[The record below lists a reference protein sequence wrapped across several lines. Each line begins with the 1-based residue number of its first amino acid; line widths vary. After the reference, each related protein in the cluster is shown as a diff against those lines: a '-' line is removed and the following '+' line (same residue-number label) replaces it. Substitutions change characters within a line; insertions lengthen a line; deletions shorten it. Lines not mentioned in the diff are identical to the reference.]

1 MRRGYLVYILPALFL
16 AGCSGWVV
24 QVVPYPAPTL
34 FPTPTPII
42 YSPTPIILA
51 PPVTATIP
59 ATPLTLSLTP
69 PLTPGQPSATFTF
82 TPSSQPTQPTYTDVP
97 ITPTLI
103 TPAPLTPTPTTN
115 TGPTPFV
122 SIRTDILGCNT
133 SIDIIHGMGEVTNA
147 YVTIN
152 NIGTEEL
159 DNVCATLNALDE
171 GRPHP
176 DKTKCVM
183 SLPIGHQVT
192 QKLTVDTTFKKST
205 SIQVEVTYSLG
216 LLQRVAQDSCT
227 NIGIFVPDGY
237 DLGVVKPIPTP

>member
-16 AGCSGWVV
+16 AGCSGWTI
-24 QVVPYPAPTL
+24 QVVPYSPATL

-42 YSPTPIILA
+42 YSPTPIILV

-59 ATPLTLSLTP
+59 STPLILSLTP
-69 PLTPGQPSATFTF
+69 SLTPEQPNTTF
-82 TPSSQPTQPTYTDVP
+82 TPTSQPTFIDTP
-97 ITPTLI
+97 ITPATPTL
-103 TPAPLTPTPTTN
+103 TPTTN
-115 TGPTPFV
+115 IGPTPFV

-133 SIDIIHGMGEVTNA
+133 SIDITHGMGEVTNA
-147 YVTIN
+147 YVTISN
-152 NIGTEEL
+152 TGTEEL

-176 DKTKCVM
+176 DKTKCVA

-192 QKLTVDTTFKKST
+192 QKLTVDSTFQKST
-205 SIQVEVTYSLG
+205 SIQVDVTYSLG

-227 NIGIFVPDGY
+227 NIGIFVPDGN
-237 DLGVVKPIPTP
+237 DLGVVKPIP